1 LPQIEEALV
10 ALLPRATLEFHASY
24 TADFDRFQQAAGEA
38 EAFVRRC
45 LAGEVE
51 GILSIH
57 SRAKHPLSLLDKLRR
72 KEYTT
77 PKEEVKDLVGVRV
90 VTAYPDQAEQA
101 ALRLR
106 DALTVDEEA
115 SFDRLY
121 ELDESEFGYR
131 SIHLVVQLAER
142 DRGMGAEAI
151 DALWFEIQ
159 LRSVLQHA
167 WALLD
172 HEAVYKSGV
181 TLPRELKRQ
190 FSALAGA
197 LEVADQVFLRLRSEQ
212 SLLVDQYVDRY
223 RQAEDEDVELD
234 ALRLTALLK
243 AVAPDGEALEDL
255 QAVALGPSARLSKL
269 LVEAL
274 AETGIRT
281 GKAMRLAMEERDV
294 STALRRHASA
304 VGVAVE
310 QLSHAV
316 LTLIVIWLESPDVL
330 NKQFPEL
337 RFDAD
342 LARTLGFEVSPLL
355 SP

>member
-1 LPQIEEALV
+1 M

-38 EAFVRRC
+38 EDVVRRC

-51 GILSIH
+51 GLLAIE

-72 KEYTT
+72 KEYAR
-77 PKEEVKDLVGVRV
+77 PAEEVTDLVGVRV
-90 VTAYPDQAEQA
+90 VTAYPDRAEQA

-106 DALTVDEEA
+106 DALAVDEEA
-115 SFDRLY
+115 SFDRLD

-131 SIHLVVQLAER
+131 SIHLVVRLAER
-142 DRGMGAEAI
+142 ERGIGSEAI
-151 DALWFEIQ
+151 RDLWFEIQ

-167 WALLD
+167 WAQVD

-181 TLPRELKRQ
+181 ALPRELKRQ

-197 LEVADQVFLRLRSEQ
+197 LEVADQVFLGLRTEQ
-212 SLLVDQYVDRY
+212 TRLVDQYVDRY
-223 RQAEDEDVELD
+223 QRSEDDDVALD
-234 ALRLTALLK
+234 ALRLTALLR
-243 AVAPDGEALEDL
+243 AIAPDGEALEDL

-274 AETGIRT
+274 AETGIRR

-294 STALRRHASA
+294 STASRRHASA
-304 VGVAVE
+304 LGVAVE

-316 LTLIVIWLESPDVL
+316 LTLIVIWVESPDVL

>member
-1 LPQIEEALV
+1 M
-10 ALLPRATLEFHASY
+10 LPRATLEFHASY
-24 TADFDRFQQAAGEA
+24 TAAFDRFEQAAGEA
-38 EAFVRRC
+38 EAVVRRC

-51 GILSIH
+51 GILSID

-72 KEYTT
+72 KEYAS
-77 PKEEVKDLVGVRV
+77 PEEEVTDLVGVRV
-90 VTAYPDQAEQA
+90 VTAYPDQAEHA
-101 ALRLR
+101 AVRLQG
-106 DALTVDEEA
+106 ALTVDEEA
-115 SFDRLY
+115 SFDRLD

-131 SIHLVVQLAER
+131 SIHLVVQLAAR
-142 DRGMGAEAI
+142 DRGIGTEAI
-151 DALWFEIQ
+151 GDLWFEIQ

-167 WALLD
+167 WAQVD

-181 TLPRELKRQ
+181 ALPRELKRQ

-197 LEVADQVFLRLRSEQ
+197 LEVADQVFLGLRTEQ
-212 SLLVDQYVDRY
+212 AHLVDQYVDRY
-223 RQAEDEDVELD
+223 RRAEDDDVALD

-243 AVAPDGEALEDL
+243 AVAPDGEGLEDL

-274 AETGIRT
+274 ADTGIRT

-294 STALRRHASA
+294 STASRRHASA
-304 VGVAVE
+304 LGVAVE

-316 LTLIVIWLESPDVL
+316 LTIIVIWVESPDVL

-355 SP
+355 SREQ